1 MKIYQFKKEEAFT
14 LNEILIVLSI
24 TVIIVF
30 ISFSAFKAYKPSLKL
45 SGTVRDLV
53 SDLRY
58 SEQLALTEQVSHG
71 IRFFSSEKKY
81 HIIKYSSPEEIL
93 VEKYFPPEVDFY
105 LISGFSG
112 DQVIF
117 NLYGAVVEPGEITL
131 INIDNATTVIEV
143 RASGF
148 VKVIE

>member
-1 MKIYQFKKEEAFT
+1 MKEKAFT

-24 TVIIVF
+24 IGIITF
-30 ISFSAFKAYKPSLKL
+30 IGFSAFKAYKPGLRL
-45 SGTVRDLV
+45 SGTVRELV

-58 SEQLALTEQVSHG
+58 SEQLALTEQINHG
-71 IRFFSSEKKY
+71 IRFFPGGKKY
-81 HIIKYSSPEEIL
+81 HIIKYGSSEEIL
-93 VEKYFPPEVDFY
+93 AEKYLPPEVDFY
-105 LISGFSG
+105 LISGFTG

-117 NLYGAVVEPGEITL
+117 NLYGAVVEPGEIVL
-131 INIDNATTVIEV
+131 INIDNATTVIEI